1 MASLDFKS
9 LSVLDSAPFLGLKLE
24 PSKSPNAL
32 SLGLEGMPETELH
45 SVVLTGIHI
54 AYVLGNIT

>member
-32 SLGLEGMPETELH
+32 SLGLEGMPETELQCYPDRNTLLLH
-45 SVVLTGIHI
+45 MF
-54 AYVLGNIT
+54 